1 MSTTTT
7 PDNSALKDHLVLGE
21 TLFLATGVLA
31 FLTEFIL
38 TFRSL
43 MLPNLVGTCVG
54 ACFMAGMVYVLN
66 RLYTGDKQARQLAL
80 IWAGVQVGV
89 AVIGVI
95 LLYRNNKTTAHLL
108 SVPADLVGIAKAAA
122 YVAFGF
128 VISQKTPAL
137 AFLRSRGGETVEA
150 PTPTAPLEDIAKSGL
165 AVPLAKDQL
174 EQVGSLSSTLASAGI
189 AFLLAGFFE
198 AVVGGLRIPASAAS
212 GWLLLLEGAV
222 LLMFGLTLLYPSRS
236 VRNVAE
242 QGADTNYLAD
252 AIEKLGCMS
261 LYQIALGVAWAGLTI
276 ASILVKLRS

>member
-31 FLTEFIL
+31 FLSEFVL

-43 MLPNLVGTCVG
+43 MLPNFVGVCVG
-54 ACFMAGMVYVLN
+54 ACFMAGVIYVLN

-89 AVIGVI
+89 AVVGVI
-95 LLYRNNKTTAHLL
+95 LLYRKSTLANLL
-108 SVPADLVGIAKAAA
+108 NVPADLGGIAKAAA
-122 YVAFGF
+122 YLAFGF

-150 PTPTAPLEDIAKSGL
+150 PTPTAPLEDIAKSGV

-174 EQVGSLSSTLASAGI
+174 EQVGSLSSTLASAGV

-198 AVVGGLRIPASAAS
+198 SVVGGLRIPVSATS

-222 LLMFGLTLLYPSRS
+222 LLLFGLTLLYPSRS

-261 LYQIALGVAWAGLTI
+261 LYQIVLGLAWAGLTI
-276 ASILVKLRS
+276 ANILVKLRS

>member
-1 MSTTTT
+1 MSTTT

-31 FLTEFIL
+31 FLSEFVL

-43 MLPNLVGTCVG
+43 MLPNLVGVCVG
-54 ACFMAGMVYVLN
+54 ACFMAGVIYVLN

-89 AVIGVI
+89 AVVGVI
-95 LLYRNNKTTAHLL
+95 LLYRKHTMAHLL
-108 SVPADLVGIAKAAA
+108 NVPADLVGIAKAAA
-122 YVAFGF
+122 YLAFGF

-150 PTPTAPLEDIAKSGL
+150 PTPTAPLEDIAKSGV

-174 EQVGSLSSTLASAGI
+174 EQVGSLSTTLASAGI

-198 AVVGGLRIPASAAS
+198 AVVGGLRIPISATS

-222 LLMFGLTLLYPSRS
+222 LLLFGLSLLYPSRS

-261 LYQIALGVAWAGLTI
+261 LYQIVLGLAWAGLTI
-276 ASILVKLRS
+276 AGILVKLKS